1 MTQPSSSSS
10 DPRDQRKSPRQ
21 RWAWRW
27 GGLVNLSRW
36 LWREAKWLLI
46 AVAVLFVAT
55 GLVIGWVEAYE
66 ILMGFRSPS
75 NAKHSVL
82 AWALSIVGWA
92 IIPALIGAVVG
103 YLWLCKKPR

>member
-1 MTQPSSSSS
+1 MTPDRGTQQEP
-10 DPRDQRKSPRQ
+10 PRTRF
-21 RWAWRW
+21 

-36 LWREAKWLLI
+36 LWREAKW
-46 AVAVLFVAT
+46 VLVGVVVVFVAAA
-55 GLVIGWVEAYE
+55 LLIGWVEAYE

-75 NAKHSVL
+75 NVKHSVL
-82 AWALSIVGWA
+82 AWALSVVGWA